1 MSEKNKQILNLPGK
15 SNQLKALAFFYG
27 KKTNRIEAKK
37 CLFVLLLLDSFDGFD
52 NNAVFFLAYLS
63 GFDLLQL

>member
-15 SNQLKALAFFYG
+15 SNQLKALAYE
-27 KKTNRIEAKK
+27 KKTNLIEAKK

-52 NNAVFFLAYLS
+52 NNAVFFLAYSLD
-63 GFDLLQL
+63 FDLLQL